1 MLFSLGVRFNAAP
14 FAEWRIDMVGAIATP
29 LTGMLIAF
37 LFCLAF
43 GFSSLETDVLLVFCV
58 LPPAVLN
65 FMFAE
70 RHSQEPAKVASIV
83 ILGNL
88 MALFSISAALAFRLA
103 A

>member
-1 MLFSLGVRFNAAP
+1 
-14 FAEWRIDMVGAIATP
+14 
-29 LTGMLIAF
+29 MLIAY

-43 GFSSLETDVLLVFCV
+43 GLSDRETDILLIFGA

-70 RHSQEPAKVASIV
+70 RYAQEPEKVASIV

-88 MALFSISAALAFRLA
+88 VALLSISLALALRLA
-103 A
+103 